1 VETVAP
7 EATPEPE
14 EQDDENLDQ
23 IRVLMAED
31 NAVNQLV
38 VRTMLEPTG
47 VALTVVENGEE
58 ALKAMASGHYDCVLM
73 DINMPVMDGITA
85 LEAIREG
92 KAGDPGL
99 PVIALTASAMA
110 GDRER
115 FLGMGFDDHLGKPVK
130 PMDLITAIIRA
141 VNPEPPNEGLRAA

>member
-1 VETVAP
+1 
-7 EATPEPE
+7 
-14 EQDDENLDQ
+14 
-23 IRVLMAED
+23 
-31 NAVNQLV
+31 
-38 VRTMLEPTG
+38 
-47 VALTVVENGEE
+47 
-58 ALKAMASGHYDCVLM
+58 M

-85 LEAIREG
+85 LEAIRQG
-92 KAGDPGL
+92 RAGDPAL

-141 VNPEPPNEGLRAA
+141 VNPEPPDEGRQAA